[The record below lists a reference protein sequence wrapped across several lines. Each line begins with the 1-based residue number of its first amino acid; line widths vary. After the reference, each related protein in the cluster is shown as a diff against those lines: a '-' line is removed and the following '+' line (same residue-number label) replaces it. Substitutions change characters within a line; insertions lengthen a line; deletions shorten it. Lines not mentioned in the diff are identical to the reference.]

1 MFGRS
6 EVVVRSKRVPLQA
19 ALRHPFPMR
28 DQPYNEC
35 GMEQSLFRAWE
46 GELRRKKRQK
56 GRGKEREKEKGRK
69 RKREEEEE
77 KEEKRLTRNTW
88 RGGRR

>member
-1 MFGRS
+1 MAVDRDAWKVSCVIKKKKERASRDVFGRS

-46 GELRRKKRQK
+46 GELRRK
-56 GRGKEREKEKGRK
+56 
-69 RKREEEEE
+69 
-77 KEEKRLTRNTW
+77 
-88 RGGRR
+88 